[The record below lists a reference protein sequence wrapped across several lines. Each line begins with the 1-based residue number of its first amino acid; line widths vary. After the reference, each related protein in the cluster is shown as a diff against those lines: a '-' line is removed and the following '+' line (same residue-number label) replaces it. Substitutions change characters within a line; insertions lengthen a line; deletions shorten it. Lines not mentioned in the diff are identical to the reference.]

1 MDIVETSFFTRQ
13 VVALLSDDEYRQ
25 LQAALVNR
33 PTLGAVVPGS
43 GGIRKV
49 RWGLSGRGRR
59 GGTRVIYYWAAPRE
73 TLLMLTI
80 YAKTEQDDLSPSQVK
95 VLRKVVKE
103 EYR

>member
-1 MDIVETSFFTRQ
+1 M
-13 VVALLSDDEYRQ
+13 
-25 LQAALVNR
+25 
-33 PTLGAVVPGS
+33 
-43 GGIRKV
+43 
-49 RWGLSGRGRR
+49 
-59 GGTRVIYYWAAPRE
+59 IYFWAAPRE